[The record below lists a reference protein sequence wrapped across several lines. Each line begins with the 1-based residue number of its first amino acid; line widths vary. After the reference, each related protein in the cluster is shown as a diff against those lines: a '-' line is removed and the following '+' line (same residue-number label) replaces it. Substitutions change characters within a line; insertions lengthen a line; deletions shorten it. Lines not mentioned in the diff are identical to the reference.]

1 MSDNAEGRNLNPSV
15 MEKPS
20 KAIAD
25 FEKDRFARETAF
37 IRKSD
42 IDEDNEEE
50 KIDSYEV
57 FDMLRHI
64 NDPEHP
70 LTLEQLR
77 VIKPELITVTDDNY
91 VEI

>member
-1 MSDNAEGRNLNPSV
+1 MSDSNEGRNLNPSV

-25 FEKDRFARETAF
+25 FEKERFSKETSFLRKSSETA
-37 IRKSD
+37 D
-42 IDEDNEEE
+42 DEEE

-91 VEI
+91 VVV